1 MDLLAW
7 GRKQTKR
14 GKELREE
21 NDSDEEKSMSSDRWS
36 MKEKKWRGWNKTKGK
51 DERKWKKWEECDVK
65 RKWRWE
71 HHLCQRC
78 QIQLRAKRI
87 RAEKNRMDE
96 INNKIGVPSCLE
108 TEWLV
113 YHNGNQ
119 VDNTVTKAPLPW
131 QRTKWCCCFL
141 LLQNINQQGR
151 DRERERD
158 TDFDRETV
166 LQRYINIWSSF
177 WVAGLLADFTSQL
190 PTSKKE
196 SVRQRQRGRERN
208 LIMQGQW
215 AEKKKSHHAN
225 KTFK

>member
-7 GRKQTKR
+7 EGKQTKR

-21 NDSDEEKSMSSDRWS
+21 NDSDEEKSMSSDRLS
-36 MKEKKWRGWNKTKGK
+36 MKENKWRGGGWNKTKGK
-51 DERKWKKWEECDVK
+51 DERKWKKWEEYDVK

-71 HHLCQRC
+71 YHLCQRC
-78 QIQLRAKRI
+78 QIVVFGQKGLGQK
-87 RAEKNRMDE
+87 KNRMDE
-96 INNKIGVPSCLE
+96 INNKTGD
-108 TEWLV
+108 
-113 YHNGNQ
+113 HNGNQ

-151 DRERERD
+151 ERERERD
-158 TDFDRETV
+158 TDFDREMV

-196 SVRQRQRGRERN
+196 SARQRGRERN